1 MQTRS
6 EASPPAPPS
15 VTGSEVGKGAVN
27 SGENRVSRVW
37 IHSPSQLINEAL
49 GALLTRAGC
58 EGGEVLA
65 RADSQADANIAIAD
79 IAIADIAIADIAIA
93 DIAVWDL
100 RSLEPP
106 YPRPPDLPTL
116 ALIGQGDAAKEGAL
130 QAGYRGYLSGE
141 ETADEVG
148 RALEAVLRGEVW
160 AERRVLSR
168 LVTKPELPPLTARE
182 AQVLPL
188 VLKGLSNKG
197 VAKRLGLA
205 EKTVKV
211 YVSELLYKL
220 EAKNRAE
227 LILRHERER
236 CFGVRPEP
244 TQPVSTR
251 ARQRHF

>member
-15 VTGSEVGKGAVN
+15 VTGSEVGKEGAVTF
-27 SGENRVSRVW
+27 GENRVSRVW

-79 IAIADIAIADIAIA
+79 IAIADIA
-93 DIAVWDL
+93 VWDL
-100 RSLEPP
+100 RSLGPP

-116 ALIGQGDAAKEGAL
+116 ALIGQSDAAKEGAL

-148 RALEAVLRGEVW
+148 RARRGGAQGGGLGGAPRPQPFGHQTRAAPADGSRGAGSPPRAQRVVQQRRRQAAGARRKNRQGLRLGVALQTRGEKPRGTYFAPRAGAVFW
-160 AERRVLSR
+160 SPARAYAACEHSGTPAALLSCPLLSR
-168 LVTKPELPPLTARE
+168 
-182 AQVLPL
+182 
-188 VLKGLSNKG
+188 
-197 VAKRLGLA
+197 
-205 EKTVKV
+205 
-211 YVSELLYKL
+211 
-220 EAKNRAE
+220 
-227 LILRHERER
+227 
-236 CFGVRPEP
+236 
-244 TQPVSTR
+244 
-251 ARQRHF
+251 